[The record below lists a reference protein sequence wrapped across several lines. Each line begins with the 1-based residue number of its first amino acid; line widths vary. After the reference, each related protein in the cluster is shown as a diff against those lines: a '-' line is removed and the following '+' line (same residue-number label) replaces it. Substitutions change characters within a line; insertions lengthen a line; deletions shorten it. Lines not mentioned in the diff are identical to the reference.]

1 MSAGSLRLNLVY
13 PAHCLSLHL
22 QERVAKILGGA
33 NILPAKLQYR
43 SRPPKK
49 AEGAA

>member
-1 MSAGSLRLNLVY
+1 MRVVANLWR
-13 PAHCLSLHL
+13 AA

-33 NILPAKLQYR
+33 NILPAKLAYR

-49 AEGAA
+49 AEEAA